1 MKSRKK
7 IKKIV
12 FYCIF
17 FCFTLYFR
25 QNINSNIEQNPIE
38 DALSAL
44 GTGHENKGFITLSLQ
59 DVHTLIT
66 KKNKIYTTVIY
77 SFAFT
82 AAITLYWLTINSLS
96 SLSKIQKSFIVVAL
110 SISLLLLRELNKAL
124 LSRYIKTIYKRSKWT
139 FLYYNYKEFWNN
151 LQPTENNW
159 FMVSK
164 DYILQKV
171 YKYSA
176 IDYIWAVLF
185 AADIYPE
192 NTTRTQIYL
201 DILNNRFSDYKEH
214 IVSSINNDHDYCAVD
229 IAPLFLLNHF
239 NNDINKITNT
249 ISFVKL
255 LKTGKYTIITYEN
268 LNNFKDYPH
277 KKNGFTIINSQ
288 IDELK
293 EFCNNKS
300 NSQKDIA
307 TLTTFNYHIESR

>member
-1 MKSRKK
+1 MKSRNT

-12 FYCIF
+12 FYCIV

-25 QNINSNIEQNPIE
+25 QNINSNIKKNPIE

-44 GTGHENKGFITLSLQ
+44 GTGHGNKGFITLSLQ

-77 SFAFT
+77 SLAFT
-82 AAITLYWLTINSLS
+82 AAINLYSLTINSLS
-96 SLSKIQKSFIVVAL
+96 AGLSKIQKSLISVFTL

-124 LSRYIKTIYKRSKWT
+124 LSRYIKTIYNENKLT

-164 DYILQKV
+164 DYILQK
-171 YKYSA
+171 
-176 IDYIWAVLF
+176 
-185 AADIYPE
+185 
-192 NTTRTQIYL
+192 
-201 DILNNRFSDYKEH
+201 EH
-214 IVSSINNDHDYCAVD
+214 IVSSINNYHHYNAID
-229 IAPLFLLNHF
+229 IGPLFFLNHF

-255 LKTGKYTIITYEN
+255 LKKDKYKIITYKN
-268 LNNFKDYPH
+268 INTFKDYPH
-277 KKNGFTIINSQ
+277 KKNGITIINSQ
-288 IDELK
+288 IHELK
-293 EFCNNKS
+293 QFCNNNS
-300 NSQKDIA
+300 NSQEDIA